1 MDLFNRWLFSFF
13 NTPRTTVTLQL
24 NLECEFIF
32 LTFTNL
38 HFYFFSG
45 GGEWHTDWSNKN
57 MNKLNKNKII
67 YFYFQYAKPSKCRCS
82 KRKKKSVE
90 NSFSIF
96 SYFKI
101 LSSFTWGSWTPKIS
115 DNDGNY
121 FIFISKN
128 QEAIHSFITHP
139 SFLLWVLAKLSF
151 SFSLVCLHKIT
162 MSGYSVRISLTN
174 DNVWPERLDVIINS
188 NTLKKI
194 IRYLSAR
201 PRHIRHV
208 VGVFKCGLLAKKRSR
223 KP

>member
-82 KRKKKSVE
+82 KRKKKVS
-90 NSFSIF
+90 
-96 SYFKI
+96 KI
-101 LSSFTWGSWTPKIS
+101 HFQ
-115 DNDGNY
+115 
-121 FIFISKN
+121 FFHISKFCLLLPE
-128 QEAIHSFITHP
+128 EAEPPKSQTTMEIIL
-139 SFLLWVLAKLSF
+139 FLF
-151 SFSLVCLHKIT
+151 QRT
-162 MSGYSVRISLTN
+162 
-174 DNVWPERLDVIINS
+174 
-188 NTLKKI
+188 
-194 IRYLSAR
+194 
-201 PRHIRHV
+201 
-208 VGVFKCGLLAKKRSR
+208 KKRSIHLLLILLSYFEYWLS
-223 KP
+223 